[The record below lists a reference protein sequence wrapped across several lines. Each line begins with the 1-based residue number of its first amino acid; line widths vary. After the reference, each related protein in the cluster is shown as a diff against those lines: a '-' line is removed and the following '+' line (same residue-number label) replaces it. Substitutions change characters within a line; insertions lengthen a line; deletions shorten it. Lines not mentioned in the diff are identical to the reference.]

1 MKFKLNQLLLGWSY
15 VQTDTATTS
24 NVESCCVRLHV
35 AKRFTFFKLC
45 ATTPNNTTQQRA
57 TSCNRVC
64 FVCKRTQ
71 HVTSNDVRTPRAK
84 SDATLLDITCCV
96 LFHTLLHVVVT
107 FWELLNPFVH
117 LCNTDANNTQH
128 CWHNI
133 VGICCVRLHD
143 ACLTRKTETVGSFR
157 VQRFSFNNWDW
168 CCTTV
173 RILRS
178 FYSFL
183 FLCWKET
190 INFSVWQYKE
200 ENDKHILKSKACPW
214 KRTQHCWLTTPNI
227 VGCYMLCPFTG
238 ICCAK
243 FETDSNIV
251 GPTMLGVVAPVC
263 T

>member
-1 MKFKLNQLLLGWSY
+1 MLRPFSHP
-15 VQTDTATTS
+15 VA
-24 NVESCCVRLHV
+24 CCCDFFGVV
-35 AKRFTFFKLC
+35 ASVWT
-45 ATTPNNTTQQRA
+45 
-57 TSCNRVC
+57 
-64 FVCKRTQ
+64 
-71 HVTSNDVRTPRAK
+71 
-84 SDATLLDITCCV
+84 
-96 LFHTLLHVVVT
+96 
-107 FWELLNPFVH
+107 

-133 VGICCVRLHD
+133 VGICCVR
-143 ACLTRKTETVGSFR
+143 

-168 CCTTV
+168 CRTTV
-173 RILRS
+173 RILLS
-178 FYSFL
+178 FYLFL

-190 INFSVWQYKE
+190 INFSVWQYRDI
-200 ENDKHILKSKACPW
+200 NDKHILKSKACPW

>member
-1 MKFKLNQLLLGWSY
+1 MQHL
-15 VQTDTATTS
+15 ATGCTL
-24 NVESCCVRLHV
+24 R
-35 AKRFTFFKLC
+35 
-45 ATTPNNTTQQRA
+45 
-57 TSCNRVC
+57 
-64 FVCKRTQ
+64 VCKRTQ
-71 HVTSNDVRTPRAK
+71 HVTSNDIRTPRAK

-133 VGICCVRLHD
+133 VGICCVR
-143 ACLTRKTETVGSFR
+143 

-168 CCTTV
+168 CRTTV
-173 RILRS
+173 RILLS
-178 FYSFL
+178 FYLFL

-227 VGCYMLCPFTG
+227 VDVTCCVRLPGFVAQSLKPIATLLGQQCWELLRPF
-238 ICCAK
+238 AR
-243 FETDSNIV
+243 S
-251 GPTMLGVVAPVC
+251 
-263 T
+263 

>member
-1 MKFKLNQLLLGWSY
+1 MQHL
-15 VQTDTATTS
+15 ATGCTL
-24 NVESCCVRLHV
+24 R
-35 AKRFTFFKLC
+35 
-45 ATTPNNTTQQRA
+45 
-57 TSCNRVC
+57 
-64 FVCKRTQ
+64 VCKRTQ
-71 HVTSNDVRTPRAK
+71 HVTSNDIRTPRAT

-96 LFHTLLHVVVT
+96 LFHTLLHVVAI
-107 FWELLNPFVH
+107 FSELLH
-117 LCNTDANNTQH
+117 LFEPSATRTQTTRNIVGM
-128 CWHNI
+128 HNI
-133 VGICCVRLHD
+133 VGIYCV
-143 ACLTRKTETVGSFR
+143 R